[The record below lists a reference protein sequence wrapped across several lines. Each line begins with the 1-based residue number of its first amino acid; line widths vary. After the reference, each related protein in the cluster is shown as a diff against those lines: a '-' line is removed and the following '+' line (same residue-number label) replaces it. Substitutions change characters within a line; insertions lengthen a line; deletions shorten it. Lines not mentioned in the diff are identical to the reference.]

1 MKEVF
6 NQDLSKEEKPGGIF
20 IIKLLF
26 KEKPQFPAKKKLT
39 EVMKKRLGNIDCFW
53 YNDKGAGIAAKDHI
67 SRFEDG
73 DSPAMLMIAPAT
85 PFNGEET
92 DGFARSQ
99 MWDCPDKDRVLKE
112 CKHQIIA
119 TDMLSSALPPM
130 ERANLDMDFAEAVME
145 LFPDCEAILFFNS
158 GKLFL
163 AGDFRN
169 HNIPRNDRF
178 IKFAVNVRFFTVN
191 GTDEMIVDT
200 LGMSLVF
207 IPDLQYHF
215 CGLDPNLAVNHAYCI
230 ASYLLENENPIK
242 DGDTVDSITENGQF
256 DRVNMWRCSYEQAL
270 IQPAREV
277 IDIYMN
283 EFAAGNR

>member
-1 MKEVF
+1 
-6 NQDLSKEEKPGGIF
+6 
-20 IIKLLF
+20 
-26 KEKPQFPAKKKLT
+26 
-39 EVMKKRLGNIDCFW
+39 
-53 YNDKGAGIAAKDHI
+53 
-67 SRFEDG
+67 
-73 DSPAMLMIAPAT
+73 
-85 PFNGEET
+85 
-92 DGFARSQ
+92 

-130 ERANLDMDFAEAVME
+130 ERANTDMDFAEAVME

-163 AGDFRN
+163 AEDFRN

-215 CGLDPNLAVNHAYCI
+215 YGLDPNLAVNHAYCI

-256 DRVNMWRCSYEQAL
+256 DRVNMWKCSYEKAL